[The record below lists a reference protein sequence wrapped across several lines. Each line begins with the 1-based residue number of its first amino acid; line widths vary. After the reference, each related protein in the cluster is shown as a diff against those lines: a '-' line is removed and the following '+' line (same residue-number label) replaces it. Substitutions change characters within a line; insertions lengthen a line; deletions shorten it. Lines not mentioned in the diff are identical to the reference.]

1 MALGEAFHQRAVR
14 RLSQRLSEA
23 EKAALLVFD
32 PANIAYLTGLTIAH
46 SERPIAACLWADGR
60 IALFVPQMEADHLA
74 SGWVRDIRWYAE
86 YPADESPV
94 RWMAREAGDPLV
106 VDAVAAEHWLE
117 IVAEVE
123 DATLDDMVAE
133 LRAVKTEAEIELIAL
148 AAEFADLALERTF
161 ARLTS
166 GSSEQDVLADI
177 LSMVDGIMRQE
188 LGDRYVGPVPAITGT
203 LQSGMRAALPAAPT
217 SGKRLARGDNVIV
230 EFTARVGGYYAQ
242 AGCTFFVGDPLRD
255 VVRWVEASMLAQ
267 AAALEA
273 MTPGATAAS
282 VDLAARKTLERFGLA
297 VNVRHRTGHGIGL
310 SRWEQPWLIRAD
322 NTVLQPG
329 MVLVNRPGIY
339 VPGRTGARNSQTVVI
354 EAEGAR
360 VLNPRLERWADLESR
375 LKEF

>member
-188 LGDRYVGPVPAITGT
+188 LGDRYVGPVPA
-203 LQSGMRAALPAAPT
+203 
-217 SGKRLARGDNVIV
+217 
-230 EFTARVGGYYAQ
+230 
-242 AGCTFFVGDPLRD
+242 
-255 VVRWVEASMLAQ
+255 
-267 AAALEA
+267 
-273 MTPGATAAS
+273 
-282 VDLAARKTLERFGLA
+282 
-297 VNVRHRTGHGIGL
+297 
-310 SRWEQPWLIRAD
+310 
-322 NTVLQPG
+322 
-329 MVLVNRPGIY
+329 
-339 VPGRTGARNSQTVVI
+339 
-354 EAEGAR
+354 
-360 VLNPRLERWADLESR
+360 
-375 LKEF
+375 